1 MIDRLRRMRESRL
14 LLPTL
19 LLLLGGISY
28 GSLFTANKI
37 AIDAGFPFIAYAFWQ
52 ALFASAVL
60 LTLSAIFSKP
70 PSLRRE
76 NLRVFGL
83 VAVFGFL
90 GPLLVV
96 TFVADRLPPAV
107 LTLCAALIPATT
119 YTLTLVLRLDRLRWL
134 SVAGVLLG
142 FGGIVLIVVPTGSLP
157 EAGAWIWVLF
167 SLLMPLSAAVNNVA
181 GARFSPVGVSALAL
195 AGGMMMVS
203 ALLLLIA
210 MLAEGE
216 LFLPTDADPSGLWG
230 LLWATAGQAITYSC
244 FFEIVRRAGA
254 LFSRAA
260 QLRGG
265 GRRHLL
271 GQHLLRHGAQPLGL
285 GGGGGAGSEP
295 GADQRRH
302 RARPA
307 RAGRPLRG
315 EAVRPITSTRSC
327 RVTQIGLSTASIRA
341 TTARRWRSVS

>member
-1 MIDRLRRMRESRL
+1 MSSPLRSLRDNKL
-14 LLPTL
+14 LLPTV

-52 ALFASAVL
+52 ALFAGAVL
-60 LTLSAIFSKP
+60 LVLSAIFSKL

-76 NLRVFGL
+76 NLRVFAL

-119 YTLTLVLRLDRLRWL
+119 YVLTLALRMDQLRWL

-142 FGGIVLIVVPTGSLP
+142 FGGILLIVVPTGSLP
-157 EAGAWIWVLF
+157 DAGAWVWVLF
-167 SLLMPLSAAVNNVA
+167 SLLMPLAAAVNNVA
-181 GARFSPVGVSALAL
+181 GARYSPVSVSALAL
-195 AGGMMMVS
+195 AGGMMTVS
-203 ALLLLIA
+203 ALLLLVV
-210 MLAEGE
+210 MLAEGD
-216 LFLPTDADPSGLWG
+216 LFLPTDAAPSGLWG

-254 LFSRAA
+254 LFFATLNYVVVAA
-260 QLRGG
+260 G
-265 GRRHLL
+265 
-271 GQHLLRHGAQPLGL
+271 
-285 GGGGGAGSEP
+285 
-295 GADQRRH
+295 
-302 RARPA
+302 
-307 RAGRPLRG
+307 
-315 EAVRPITSTRSC
+315 IFW
-327 RVTQIGLSTASIRA
+327 ASIFFGTA
-341 TTARRWRSVS
+341 LSHWVWAAVAVLVVSLVLINAGTARGLREQTARYEADRSGQ

>member
-14 LLPTL
+14 MLPTL

-60 LTLSAIFSKP
+60 LVLSAIFSKP
-70 PSLRRE
+70 PSFRKE

-134 SVAGVLLG
+134 SVTGVLLG

-254 LFSRAA
+254 LFFA
-260 QLRGG
+260 QLNYVVV
-265 GRRHLL
+265 
-271 GQHLLRHGAQPLGL
+271 A
-285 GGGGGAGSEP
+285 AG
-295 GADQRRH
+295 
-302 RARPA
+302 
-307 RAGRPLRG
+307 
-315 EAVRPITSTRSC
+315 IFW
-327 RVTQIGLSTASIRA
+327 ASIFFGTA
-341 TTARRWRSVS
+341 LSHWVWAAVAVLVASLVLINAGTARGLREQAARYEAERSNQ

>member
-1 MIDRLRRMRESRL
+1 MIPALSRLRENKL
-14 LLPTL
+14 LLPTV

-37 AIDAGFPFIAYAFWQ
+37 AIDAGFPFIAYSFWQ
-52 ALFASAVL
+52 ALFAGVV
-60 LTLSAIFSKP
+60 TLALATIFSKP

-96 TFVADRLPPAV
+96 TYVADRLPPAV

-119 YTLTLVLRLDRLRWL
+119 YSLTLVLRFDRFRWL

-142 FGGIVLIVVPTGSLP
+142 FGGILLIVVPTGSLP
-157 EAGAWIWVLF
+157 ESGAWVWVLF

-181 GARFSPVGVSALAL
+181 GARFSPVGVSAFAL
-195 AGGMMMVS
+195 CGGMMITA
-203 ALLLLIA
+203 ALLLLIV
-210 MLAEGE
+210 MLAQGDF
-216 LFLPTDADPSGLWG
+216 FLPTDAASSGLWG

-254 LFSRAA
+254 LFFA
-260 QLRGG
+260 QLNYVVV
-265 GRRHLL
+265 
-271 GQHLLRHGAQPLGL
+271 A
-285 GGGGGAGSEP
+285 AG
-295 GADQRRH
+295 
-302 RARPA
+302 
-307 RAGRPLRG
+307 
-315 EAVRPITSTRSC
+315 IFW
-327 RVTQIGLSTASIRA
+327 ASIFFGA
-341 TTARRWRSVS
+341 ALSHWVWAAVAVLVVSLVLINAGTARGLREQAARYEAERASQ

>member
-1 MIDRLRRMRESRL
+1 MNSPLRTLRDSKL

-52 ALFASAVL
+52 ALFAGTVLLVLSAV
-60 LTLSAIFSKP
+60 FSKL

-76 NLRVFGL
+76 NLRVFAL

-119 YTLTLVLRLDRLRWL
+119 YVLTLALRMDQLRWL

-142 FGGIVLIVVPTGSLP
+142 FGGILLIVVPTGSLP
-157 EAGAWIWVLF
+157 DAGAWVWVFF
-167 SLLMPLSAAVNNVA
+167 SLLMPLAAAVNNVA
-181 GARFSPVGVSALAL
+181 GARYSPVGVSALAL
-195 AGGMMMVS
+195 AGGMMMV
-203 ALLLLIA
+203 AAFLLLLV
-210 MLAEGE
+210 MLAEGD
-216 LFLPTDADPSGLWG
+216 LFLPTDAAPSGLWG

-254 LFSRAA
+254 LFFATLNYVVVAAGIFWASIFFGTALSHWVWAAVAVLVVSLVLINAGTARGLRERAT
-260 QLRGG
+260 RYD
-265 GRRHLL
+265 
-271 GQHLLRHGAQPLGL
+271 
-285 GGGGGAGSEP
+285 EE
-295 GADQRRH
+295 
-302 RARPA
+302 
-307 RAGRPLRG
+307 RAG
-315 EAVRPITSTRSC
+315 
-327 RVTQIGLSTASIRA
+327 
-341 TTARRWRSVS
+341 

>member
-1 MIDRLRRMRESRL
+1 MSSPLRSLRDNKL
-14 LLPTL
+14 LLPTV

-52 ALFASAVL
+52 ALFAGAVL
-60 LTLSAIFSKP
+60 LVLSAIFSKL

-76 NLRVFGL
+76 NLRVFAL

-119 YTLTLVLRLDRLRWL
+119 YVLTLALRMDQLRWL

-142 FGGIVLIVVPTGSLP
+142 FGGILLIVVPTGSLP
-157 EAGAWIWVLF
+157 EPGAWVWVLF
-167 SLLMPLSAAVNNVA
+167 SLLMPLAAAVNNVA
-181 GARFSPVGVSALAL
+181 GARYSPVGVSALAL
-195 AGGMMMVS
+195 AGGMMTVS
-203 ALLLLIA
+203 ALLLLVA
-210 MLAEGE
+210 MLAEGD
-216 LFLPTDADPSGLWG
+216 LFLPTDAAPSGLWG

-254 LFSRAA
+254 LFFATLNYVVVAA
-260 QLRGG
+260 G
-265 GRRHLL
+265 
-271 GQHLLRHGAQPLGL
+271 
-285 GGGGGAGSEP
+285 
-295 GADQRRH
+295 
-302 RARPA
+302 
-307 RAGRPLRG
+307 
-315 EAVRPITSTRSC
+315 IFW
-327 RVTQIGLSTASIRA
+327 ASIFFGTA
-341 TTARRWRSVS
+341 LSHWVWAAVAVLVVSLVLINAGTARGLREQTARYEADRSGQ